1 MNRPALP
8 VALSAA
14 ALLVAVLGMTP
25 LGGAAV
31 QKVTRVALFA
41 KNAGKVGGI
50 KASKKPKAGRLF
62 PLGKGGKFPK
72 SVLPNGAVGPPGAEG
87 AQGPPGPA
95 GPQGARGLQG
105 FPGAK
110 GATGPLG
117 PQGPA
122 GPQGPVGAPGGVG
135 PLNLNRNG
143 LARKTLSSNSAF
155 SSAVSGADGYPLV
168 AVYDTTDSDLKVVHC
183 GDYTCASSTST
194 VIDSTGNVGRYPS
207 ATIGADGLGLIAYID
222 GTNGNLKVAH
232 CTNLTCSTAVSTTVD
247 STGHVGDDQVSI
259 TVGADGLGAVAY
271 FDATNLDLDV
281 AHCSNTACTAF
292 STTPVDT
299 TGNVG
304 RSASIT
310 TGVDGLPLISY
321 RDTTNNNLKVAHCTA
336 ADCTSFVANTIDPS
350 FAVGADSSIT
360 IGSDG
365 LGLVSY
371 FDNAAANLKVAHCSD
386 VACTTASSYTVDST
400 ALVGQY
406 TSNTVGPD
414 GLAVISYYDNSGATL
429 DLKFAHCSNVPLQLR
444 DDDHR
449 RQARRRRQE
458 HVDHDRGGRP
468 AVHHVPRRLGQL
480 RRVDALSERVLRSV
494 LPPPLGAAARRPG
507 RTRPFRA
514 VSEGQSLGHVRR
526 ENRLLSRRGGTI
538 ACQLRDESEL
548 IFGPRHL
555 EGAWASV
562 H

>member
-25 LGGAAV
+25 LGSAAAR
-31 QKVTRVALFA
+31 KVTRVALYA

-72 SVLPNGAVGPPGAEG
+72 SVLPNGGAGPPGSEG

-110 GATGPLG
+110 GATGPPG

-122 GPQGPVGAPGGVG
+122 GPQGPIGTPGGVG
-135 PLNLNRNG
+135 PLNLNRDG
-143 LARKTLSSNSAF
+143 LVRRTLSSNSAF

-183 GDYTCASSTST
+183 TDYTCASSTST
-194 VIDSTGNVGRYPS
+194 AIDSTGNVGRYPS

-232 CTNLTCSTAVSTTVD
+232 CTNLACSSAVVSPVD
-247 STGHVGDDQVSI
+247 TSNHVGDYQTSI
-259 TVGADGLGAVAY
+259 TIGSDGLGVIAY
-271 FDATNLDLDV
+271 FDSTNLDLDV
-281 AHCSNTACTAF
+281 AHCSNTACT
-292 STTPVDT
+292 SSTTTPVDT
-299 TGNVG
+299 GGNVG
-304 RSASIT
+304 QSASIAM
-310 TGVDGLPLISY
+310 GVDGLPLISY
-321 RDTTNNNLKVAHCTA
+321 RDTTNNNLKVAHCTTLT
-336 ADCTSFVANTIDPS
+336 CSSFVANTIDPS
-350 FAVGADSSIT
+350 FAVGADSSLT

-386 VACTTASSYTVDST
+386 VACTTASAYTVDS
-400 ALVGQY
+400 ASLVGQY

-414 GLAVISYYDNSGATL
+414 GLVVISYYDNSGADL
-429 DLKFAHCSNVPLQLR
+429 DLKVAHCSNVACSSATTTTVDKPGDVGQNTSITIGADGLPFITYR
-444 DDDHR
+444 DIPSNAVASMHCPN
-449 RQARRRRQE
+449 AFCVPYFRRR
-458 HVDHDRGGRP
+458 
-468 AVHHVPRRLGQL
+468 
-480 RRVDALSERVLRSV
+480 
-494 LPPPLGAAARRPG
+494 
-507 RTRPFRA
+507 
-514 VSEGQSLGHVRR
+514 
-526 ENRLLSRRGGTI
+526 
-538 ACQLRDESEL
+538 
-548 IFGPRHL
+548 
-555 EGAWASV
+555 
-562 H
+562 